1 MTDGS
6 GRYRSRLCNASS
18 NFKMA
23 LCCKCGAGMAPDEN
37 FCGDCG
43 ARQQPDDSPVVSGGI
58 DLEATADNVEIPVE
72 SQGLLIAEP
81 SDKLVVEATAP
92 GSANQSSGTGEMA
105 ESEEFSS
112 LTSRGIEPARIR
124 SKPISLAAG

>member
-1 MTDGS
+1 MTDGA
-6 GRYRSRLCNASS
+6 GRYRSRFCNASS
-18 NFKMA
+18 NFNMA

-43 ARQQPDDSPVVSGGI
+43 ARQQRDDSPVVNGGI

-81 SDKLVVEATAP
+81 SHKSVVEASTAN
-92 GSANQSSGTGEMA
+92 SANQASGTGEMA
-105 ESEEFSS
+105 ES
-112 LTSRGIEPARIR
+112 
-124 SKPISLAAG
+124 